1 MSLSSE
7 VPSRVLLAVT
17 GGVAAFK
24 AVLLLRLLQRAGYDV
39 RVIATRSA
47 LNFVGEA
54 TFHALS
60 RHPVSHDIWSPGSG
74 AGELHVELARDS
86 TAMIVYPATTRVVGS
101 LAAGITDDLVT
112 LTASC
117 MRGPVVL
124 CPAMH
129 TAMANWDLHKEAKD
143 RLRAAGMHVL
153 EPVSGSLASG
163 EVGFGR
169 LPEPDAA
176 LAALERALA
185 PQDLAGARVL
195 VSAGPTREH
204 VDPVR
209 FLSNPSTGKMGF
221 AVARQAARRGASVTL
236 VAGPVRLATPEGV
249 TRVDVSSAAE
259 MKMALDARFDA
270 CDLLVMTAAVADFRP
285 ADERADKLHKSDLG
299 DSPSILLERT
309 DDILAGLAGRRAHQV
324 VVGFAMETEDL
335 ITSARAKLERKGL
348 DLIVANHLR
357 TEGAGFGTDTNVVTL
372 ISKDG
377 AENLPTLSK
386 DKVAARILA
395 HVAPR
400 VRKGGLEP
408 R

>member
-1 MSLSSE
+1 MSPNSE
-7 VPSRVLLAVT
+7 ARSRVLLAVT

-24 AVLLLRLLQRAGYDV
+24 AVLLLRLLQRSGYDV
-39 RVIATRSA
+39 RVIATPSA
-47 LNFVGEA
+47 LKFVGES

-60 RHPVSHDIWSPGSG
+60 RHPVHHDLWSPGDG
-74 AGELHVELARDS
+74 AGELHVELAREAA
-86 TAMIVYPATTRVVGS
+86 AMVVYPATTRVVGS

-129 TAMANWDLHKEAKD
+129 TAMANWDPHKEAKEG
-143 RLRAAGMHVL
+143 LRAAGVHVV
-153 EPVSGSLASG
+153 EPVSGPLASG

-169 LPEPDAA
+169 LPEPHVA

-185 PQDLAGARVL
+185 PQDLSGMHVL

-221 AVARQAARRGASVTL
+221 AVARQAARRGAAVTL
-236 VAGPVRLATPEGV
+236 VTGPVSLATPAGV
-249 TRVDVSSAAE
+249 IRVDVGSAAE
-259 MKMALDARFDA
+259 MKAALDARFDA

-285 ADERADKLHKSDLG
+285 ADEHEHKLHKSEMG
-299 DSPSILLERT
+299 DSPALLLERT
-309 DDILAGLAGRRAHQV
+309 DDILAGLTARRAHQV
-324 VVGFAMETEDL
+324 VVGFAMETAQL
-335 ITSARAKLERKGL
+335 VASARDKLERKDL

-372 ISKDG
+372 VSREAVEK
-377 AENLPTLSK
+377 LPTLSK
-386 DKVAARILA
+386 DEVAYEVLSR
-395 HVAPR
+395 VAPR

-408 R
+408 

>member
-1 MSLSSE
+1 MSPSSE
-7 VPSRVLLAVT
+7 PPSRVVLAVT

-39 RVIATRSA
+39 RVVATRSA
-47 LNFVGEA
+47 LKFVTEA

-60 RHPVSHDIWSPGSG
+60 HHPVVHDIWRPSEG
-74 AGELHVELARDS
+74 AGELHVELARDAA
-86 TAMIVYPATTRVVGS
+86 AMIVYPATSRIVGS

-129 TAMANWDLHKEAKD
+129 TAMANWAPHKAAKE
-143 RLRAAGMHVL
+143 RLRAAGVHVL
-153 EPVSGSLASG
+153 EPVSGRLASG
-163 EVGFGR
+163 EIGFGR

-185 PQDLAGARVL
+185 PQDLAGTHVL

-221 AVARQAARRGASVTL
+221 AVARQAARRGATVTL
-236 VAGPVRLATPEGV
+236 VTGPVSLATPQGV
-249 TRVDVSSAAE
+249 TRVDVGSAAE
-259 MKMALDARFDA
+259 MKAALDARFDSCA
-270 CDLLVMTAAVADFRP
+270 LLVMTAAVADFRP
-285 ADERADKLHKSDLG
+285 ADEYAHKLHKSEMG
-299 DSPSILLERT
+299 DSPAIPLERT
-309 DDILAGLAGRRAHQV
+309 DDILAGLAARRAHQV
-324 VVGFAMETEDL
+324 LVGFAMETENL
-335 ITSARAKLERKGL
+335 VASARDKLERKGL

-372 ISKDG
+372 VCKDV
-377 AENLPTLSK
+377 AEKLPTLSK
-386 DKVAARILA
+386 DEVADVILA
-395 HVAPR
+395 RVAPKL
-400 VRKGGLEP
+400 RKGGLEP
-408 R
+408 